1 MIQPS
6 GMVTAI
12 LAALFMGTMGFFSRM
27 TGLDPAVITFFRLF
41 LGAGFLCL
49 LLVAT
54 GRSRLLFGRPSWPVL
69 LSGTMLGGFI
79 LLYVQ
84 AMQYTTMANAIMV
97 LYLAP
102 LAASLYAHLFL
113 NERLTASS
121 GLLIALALFGFAMML
136 EFRLQFSGD
145 HLRGLGWASLALL
158 CYTAFI
164 LLNRTTSGRSHLYT
178 RTLHQLLA
186 GAACMLPLVFVGLPA
201 AGLNGSDWLW
211 LLATGLIPGFLGI
224 LCAVSALEQLP
235 AATYGTLAYFEPIF
249 VVLIGW
255 LLFQESLSP
264 LQGAGSLLI
273 IASGAAKGYLARYR
287 QR

>member
-186 GAACMLPLVFVGLPA
+186 GAACMLPLVVVGLPA